1 MGKGTGRK
9 STEGLGDTGR
19 GQVTELLGLGW
30 GQSGECGGDVGDGMF
45 GTLTVL
51 CSSVFP
57 LPDLESW
64 KQPCAV
70 MLTGG
75 GWGERG
81 AQGGLLEPRVGLK
94 AALSNLFRLFLGL
107 VHQPER
113 TLSQLNKETSQGCGQ
128 ARGGASRAPGRAGTQ
143 SPTPRQ
149 ATLRS
154 G

>member
-70 MLTGG
+70 MLTGV
-75 GWGERG
+75 GWG
-81 AQGGLLEPRVGLK
+81 QGEHRVGFQIASFGSKLH
-94 AALSNLFRLFLGL
+94 SGLFKFLLCLGP
-107 VHQPER
+107 QPGR
-113 TLSQLNKETSQGCGQ
+113 TLNTGLPEETTQGCGQ
-128 ARGGASRAPGRAGTQ
+128 ARGGASRAPGKAGTQ
-143 SPTPRQ
+143 S
-149 ATLRS
+149 
-154 G
+154 